1 MQPGP
6 TIAAVPRR
14 ALVAFVTFVVA
25 FSGGAAATA
34 RPDAAPIAT
43 RLARALAV
51 PHVRASRSAAVA
63 VELTEGRTVFAR
75 HPALALVPAS
85 NQKLAVAFAALS
97 LLGPSYRI
105 ETVVYGEGE
114 LVGATW
120 NGDLVLKGFGDPTL
134 SRGDLRALAFQ
145 LRAAGIRSVTG
156 GIEGDES
163 YFDSR
168 RTGPG
173 WKRHHYLNE
182 SPPLSALTVDRTRFR
197 GVMSTTPALAAAR
210 QFRLALR
217 SVGVGVRRGVEVGV
231 TDPTAEQLASTESA
245 PLARIVGLMN
255 RESDNFT
262 AEILLKH
269 LGAVDDGA
277 GTSAGGAATVRR
289 LLAQASIPLTGVR
302 IVDGSG
308 LSPRNRLTAAALTAI
323 LVSAWRSPAVGPAF
337 VQSLAVAGLSGTLE
351 RRMERGPARGRVLA
365 KTGTTRESS
374 ALSGYARG
382 RFAFAVLQ
390 NGGPVSH
397 FWARRAQDRFAAVL
411 AAQ

>member
-1 MQPGP
+1 MAP
-6 TIAAVPRR
+6 VPRR
-14 ALVAFVTFVVA
+14 VIVAFVTFVVA
-25 FSGGAAATA
+25 FSGSGAATA

-43 RLARALAV
+43 RLARALSV

-63 VELTEGRTVFAR
+63 VELSAGRTVFAR
-75 HPALALVPAS
+75 HQALALVPAS
-85 NQKLAVAFAALS
+85 NQKLGVAYAALS
-97 LLGPSYRI
+97 LLGPMYRI

-114 LVGATW
+114 LVGGTW

-145 LRAAGIRSVTG
+145 VRALGVRRVTG
-156 GIEGDES
+156 GIEADES

-173 WKRHHYLNE
+173 WKPHHYLNE
-182 SPPLSALTVDRTRFR
+182 SAPLSALTVDRAHFR
-197 GVMSTTPALAAAR
+197 GAMTTAPALAAGK

-217 SVGVGVRRGVEVGV
+217 GVGIRVRGLAEVGV
-231 TDPTAEQLASTESA
+231 ADPSAQQLATTESA
-245 PLARIVGLMN
+245 PLSRIVRFMN

-269 LGAVDDGA
+269 VGAVDDGS
-277 GTSAGGAATVRR
+277 GTSAAGAKTVHRV
-289 LLAQASIPLTGVR
+289 LAEAAIPLTGVR

-308 LSPRNRLTAAALTAI
+308 LSPRNRLTAAAVI
-323 LVSAWRSPAVGPAF
+323 GMLVAAWQNPVIRTAF
-337 VQSLAVAGLSGTLE
+337 VQSLAVAGVNGTLE
-351 RRMERGPARGRVLA
+351 HRMERPPARGAVLA

-374 ALSGYARG
+374 ALSGYVRG

-397 FWARRAQDRFAAVL
+397 FWARRAQDRFVAVL

>member
-1 MQPGP
+1 
-6 TIAAVPRR
+6 VLRR
-14 ALVAFVTFVVA
+14 ALVVVTVA
-25 FSGGAAATA
+25 VALAGGAPATA
-34 RPDAAPIAT
+34 GHQAAPIAT

-51 PHVRASRSAAVA
+51 PHVHPSHSAAVA
-63 VELTEGRTVFAR
+63 VELDAGRTVFAR
-75 HPALALVPAS
+75 HQALGLVPAS
-85 NQKLAVAFAALS
+85 NQKLAVAYAALGV
-97 LLGPSYRI
+97 LGPTYRI

-120 NGDLVLKGFGDPTL
+120 KGDLVLKGFGDPTL
-134 SRGDLRALAFQ
+134 TRGDLRALAFQ
-145 LRAAGIRSVTG
+145 LRAAGIRRVAG
-156 GIEGDES
+156 GIEADES

-168 RTGPG
+168 RAGPA
-173 WKRHHYLNE
+173 WKRHFYLSQ
-182 SPPLSALTVDRTRFR
+182 SPALSALTVDRARYR
-197 GVMSTTPALAAAR
+197 GWLTSTPALAAGK

-217 SVGVGVRRGVEVGV
+217 AVGIAVSGRAVAGV
-231 TDPTAEQLASTESA
+231 TDPTAEQLASTTSA
-245 PLARIVGLMN
+245 PLSRIVRFMN

-269 LGAVDDGA
+269 LGAVDEGA
-277 GTSAGGAATVRR
+277 GTSAAGARAVRR
-289 LLAQASIPLTGVR
+289 FLSESAIPLAGVR

-308 LSPRNRLTAAALTAI
+308 LSPRNRLTAAALIGI
-323 LVSAWRSPAVGPAF
+323 LVTAWRDPLIHESF
-337 VQSLAVAGLSGTLE
+337 VQSLAVAGVNGTLE
-351 RRMERGPARGRVLA
+351 HRMERPPARGAVLA

-374 ALSGYARG
+374 ALSGYVRG

>member
-1 MQPGP
+1 
-6 TIAAVPRR
+6 VPRR
-14 ALVAFVTFVVA
+14 ILVAFITFVVA

-51 PHVRASRSAAVA
+51 PQVRASRSAAVA
-63 VELTEGRTVFAR
+63 VELTDGRTIFTR
-75 HPALALVPAS
+75 HQALALVPAS

-97 LLGPSYRI
+97 LLGPTYRI
-105 ETVVYGEGE
+105 ETAVYGEGE
-114 LVGATW
+114 LVGGTW

-134 SRGDLRALAFQ
+134 TRGDLRALAFQ
-145 LRAAGIRSVTG
+145 VRASGVRSVAG

-163 YFDSR
+163 YFDSKR
-168 RTGPG
+168 AGPG

-197 GVMSTTPALAAAR
+197 GLMSETPALAAAK

-217 SVGVGVRRGVEVGV
+217 AVGIGVRGGAEVGV
-231 TDPTAEQLASTESA
+231 TDATAEQLASTESA
-245 PLARIVGLMN
+245 PLSRIVGFMN

-262 AEILLKH
+262 AEVLLKH
-269 LGAVDDGA
+269 LGAVDEGA
-277 GTSAGGAATVRR
+277 GTSAEGAKTVRR
-289 LLAQASIPLTGVR
+289 LLAQAAIPLAGVR

-308 LSPRNRLTAAALTAI
+308 LSPRNRLTAAALIGMLVTAWQNPSI
-323 LVSAWRSPAVGPAF
+323 RTPF
-337 VQSLAVAGLSGTLE
+337 VQSLAVAGVNGTLE
-351 RRMERGPARGRVLA
+351 HRMERRPARGAVLA

-374 ALSGYARG
+374 ALSGYVRG

-397 FWARRAQDRFAAVL
+397 FWARQAQDRFVGVL